1 MITKEVFLGN
11 TKDEEVFCVIHEALM
26 RLNELLKEESKEKF
40 VVLDKDIAVVAEQM
54 ITNIKGQVW
63 L

>member
-1 MITKEVFLGN
+1 MITKEVFLDN

-26 RLNELLKEESKEKF
+26 RLNELLNEEGKEKF
-40 VVLDKDIAVVAEQM
+40 VVFDKDIELVAEQM
-54 ITNIKGQVW
+54 IANIKGQVW